1 MWQHRHDQHLPVD
14 GLASKMSPRP
24 VQLVTVTITTM
35 VAKLLCACGRLIV
48 GLYSKQWFG
57 LGIEDWNGGRSAAAI
72 VEAVQDAFAILGD
85 KHLTHRPQELAKIKL
100 TDYFQA
106 VLSAVSLLFLDI
118 GLASQV
124 SQIGMAPAV

>member
-1 MWQHRHDQHLPVD
+1 
-14 GLASKMSPRP
+14 
-24 VQLVTVTITTM
+24 M
-35 VAKLLCACGRLIV
+35 VARLLCACSRLIF

-57 LGIEDWNGGRSAAAI
+57 LGIEDWKDGGSAAAI

-106 VLSAVSLLFLDI
+106 VLSAVSLLLPCI
-118 GLASQV
+118 GTF
-124 SQIGMAPAV
+124 